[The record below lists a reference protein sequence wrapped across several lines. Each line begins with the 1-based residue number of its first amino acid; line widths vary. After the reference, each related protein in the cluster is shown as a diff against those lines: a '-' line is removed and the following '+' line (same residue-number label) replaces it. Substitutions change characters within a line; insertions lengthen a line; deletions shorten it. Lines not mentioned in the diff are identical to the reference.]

1 MSLRCFFVFALFC
14 SVLFSSSLKK
24 LEFEGNK
31 ELSSSFLYS
40 NLNLVIDKAWYDFD
54 KESDIKIKTSII
66 KPIKNSLI
74 NLYKSQGFYDVQ
86 VVAKN
91 SKNKIIFDIFE
102 GRAVVV
108 KSVSMKSDFDIKR
121 FIKLKVGDR
130 FVTGKFISSREDIKS
145 ALHQKGYC
153 NYDLT
158 TKAYVDKSRY
168 IANLVYKAKKN
179 RQCKFGKI
187 TIETSKDIPKKVVL
201 SRIFYRQDD
210 PYLPKR
216 VDESYNNL
224 LSLGAF
230 NDINIRQSNFG
241 DKINTNI
248 KVSPIRSKISK
259 NIGIGYETQYGIKS
273 VLHWEERNFKGGARK
288 LAFDLKYSKNERFVK
303 NTFFNPAFVKISFLG
318 GYVDLKNE
326 FVYSDTTYSDFKE
339 KKVADKVHLQKD
351 LEKYF
356 IDFGIDVQNID
367 ITKDMD
373 NCAINSGNFFLVSPY
388 IQAILDERDSKIDPK
403 NGIYLSSY
411 FESGLT
417 YLGSSSSYSKLILEG
432 RAIKTIENFTIAFK
446 SKLGLI
452 NEFSKELPESK
463 LFFAGGS
470 FSNRAYG
477 YDKLG
482 AMDAKCDGVGGKTLL
497 DNSLEIDH
505 PIVGKL
511 SFGIFWDF
519 TMISVNEMDFDPGFV
534 NAYGFGLRYKTL
546 IGPLKFDIGFN
557 SKDRSIYAIHFQIGQ
572 SF

>member
-1 MSLRCFFVFALFC
+1 MSLRYFFVFALFC
-14 SVLFSSSLKK
+14 SFLFSSSLKK

-31 ELSSSFLYS
+31 RLSSGFLYS
-40 NLNLVIDKAWYDFD
+40 HLNLVIDKAWYDFD
-54 KESDIKIKTSII
+54 KESDIKIKASVV

-86 VVAKN
+86 VATKN
-91 SKNKIIFDIFE
+91 SKNKIIFDIVE

-108 KSVSMKSDFDIKR
+108 KSIRVQSDFDIKR

-130 FVTGKFISSREDIKS
+130 FVTDKFISSREDIKI
-145 ALHQKGYC
+145 ALHQNGYC
-153 NYDLT
+153 NYDLI
-158 TKAYVDKSRY
+158 TKAYVDRKKY
-168 IANLVYKAKKN
+168 VANLIYKVKKN

-187 TIETSKDIPKKVVL
+187 TIETSKDIPKKVVF
-201 SRIFYRQDD
+201 SRIFYRQND

-230 NDINIRQSNFG
+230 DDINIRQSNFG

-248 KVSPIRSKISK
+248 KVLPIRSKISK

-273 VLHWEERNFKGGARK
+273 VFHWEERNFKGGARK
-288 LAFDLKYSKNERFVK
+288 LAFDLKYSKNERFIK
-303 NTFFNPAFVKISFLG
+303 NTFFNPAFIKIGFLG

-326 FVYSDTTYSDFKE
+326 FAYSDTIYSDFKE
-339 KKVADKVHLQKD
+339 KKIADKVHFQKD

-356 IDFGIDVQNID
+356 IDFGVDVQNIK
-367 ITKDMD
+367 ITKDMY
-373 NCAINSGNFFLVSPY
+373 NCVINSGNFFLVSPY

-403 NGIYLSSY
+403 NGIYLSFY

-417 YLGSSSSYSKLILEG
+417 YLGSSSSYSKLIVEG
-432 RAIKTIENFTIAFK
+432 RAIKTIKNFTIAFK

-452 NEFSKELPESK
+452 NEFSKKLPESK

-482 AMDAKCDGVGGKTLL
+482 ATDAKCDGVGGKTLF

-511 SFGIFWDF
+511 SLGIFWDF
-519 TMISVNEMDFDPGFV
+519 TMISVNEMDFDPDFV

-546 IGPLKFDIGFN
+546 IGPLKFDVGFN